1 MITLLLE
8 SLWCLLTLVTM
19 KGLSASVRIS
29 SMIWRLQW
37 ACYRCLYPVVTNHY
51 LHLERGRK
59 RERPSWQR
67 LDSKPCEGIRL
78 TSGSPS
84 NQRCEC
90 KANSLNSPLPSTF
103 RSLAPRGSKALAFL
117 SLELLERWPAGQPQ
131 QQATDQRAPSFLV
144 HKWRKHCLLC
154 LAHKWSRAVT
164 FVILKFK
171 SIKATRAIVRSVLMP
186 STLSICL
193 ILICGF

>member
-8 SLWCLLTLVTM
+8 SLWCLLTLGTM

-51 LHLERGRK
+51 LHLERGK
-59 RERPSWQR
+59 KHERPSWQR

-78 TSGSPS
+78 TSGNSF
-84 NQRCEC
+84 NQRCEF
-90 KANSLNSPLPSTF
+90 KANSLNSPPPSTF
-103 RSLAPRGSKALAFL
+103 PSLTPRGHKALAFL
-117 SLELLERWPAGQPQ
+117 SLVFQERWPEGQSQ

-144 HKWRKHCLLC
+144 HKLRKHCLLC
-154 LAHKWSRAVT
+154 LARKWSRAVT

-171 SIKATRAIVRSVLMP
+171 RIKATRAIVHSVLTP

-193 ILICGF
+193 VLICGF